1 MKNNLFKFILAISA
15 AILLFSCS
23 SVPKEQPFTVSLKS
37 TGYPI
42 GTIEVYLNKQ
52 NVFSNDI
59 EKNELD
65 VYYHPDENAIC
76 LHFKAS
82 YFINCKQFWSK
93 EGRDAFTAAFDL
105 YKREFEE
112 RSLKKANYKKTRE
125 AYGET
130 SGYFTWKK
138 NLLSVQAYG
147 GSRVKLGYLFKDK
160 AVFFSATQMEVDY
173 IDPISNSRNQKSA
186 TVTIYFTQ
194 TQAESLIALFN
205 QSYLKSL
212 NIPSSGEGGINWEEI
227 DEY

>member
-1 MKNNLFKFILAISA
+1 MKNNLFKFILTVITSVL
-15 AILLFSCS
+15 IFSCS

-42 GTIEVYLNKQ
+42 GTIEVYMENP
-52 NVFSNDI
+52 NVFNKEI
-59 EKNELD
+59 TKNELD
-65 VYYHPDENAIC
+65 VYYHPDENAVC

-105 YKREFEE
+105 YKREYEE
-112 RSLKKANYKKTRE
+112 RSLKKANFKKTRE

-130 SGYFTWKK
+130 NGYFTWKK
-138 NLLSVQAYG
+138 TLLSVQAYG
-147 GSRVKLGYLFKDK
+147 GSRVKLGYHFKGK
-160 AVFFSATQMEVDY
+160 AVFFSATQMGVEY
-173 IDPISNSRNQKSA
+173 IDPIAHSRDQKSA